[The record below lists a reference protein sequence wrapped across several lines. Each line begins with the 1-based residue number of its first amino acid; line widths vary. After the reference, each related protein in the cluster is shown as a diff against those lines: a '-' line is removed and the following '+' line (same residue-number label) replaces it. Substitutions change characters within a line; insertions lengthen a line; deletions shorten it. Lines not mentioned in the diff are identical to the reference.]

1 MNKHIDNNND
11 KHIDKHSKLQRPTF
25 LYYFQIP
32 SKPLLWYSMAVTNLV
47 EGIGFY

>member
-11 KHIDKHSKLQRPTF
+11 KHKYSKRQRPTF
-25 LYYFQIP
+25 IYYFQIP
-32 SKPLLWYSMAVTNLV
+32 SKPLLWYAMAVTNLV